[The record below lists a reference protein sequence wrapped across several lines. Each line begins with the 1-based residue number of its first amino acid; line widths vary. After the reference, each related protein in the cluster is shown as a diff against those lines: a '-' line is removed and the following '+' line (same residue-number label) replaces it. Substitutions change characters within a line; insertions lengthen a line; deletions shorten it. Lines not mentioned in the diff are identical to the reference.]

1 MAAVS
6 PRVTRRSGAP
16 AASPERGRVEPSEG
30 AGDGLRLR
38 PAGTSARQTRRRW
51 GPATRQLTMLIVAMV
66 MLATV
71 GPADRWFTAIA
82 GHGVVQDGGVAGAPA
97 RRIVSLVPAATE
109 MLFAMGAGDRLV
121 GVSTYDR
128 FPPEVTRIPQV
139 GGLLDPNIERV
150 LSLRADLVIL
160 YSSQTELRRQLERAH
175 LRMFEYTHRGLA
187 DVTET
192 IRSLGKTVGDATRA
206 NAAADGI
213 ERQLAAIRQR
223 VALRKRPRT
232 LLVFGRE
239 PGTLRQVE
247 ASGGYGFLHDLLEL
261 AGADD
266 VLGDI
271 ARESV
276 QMSTEMI
283 LARAPEVIIE
293 LHYGRSLTPS
303 ALALERQVWDVL
315 PGIPAVRQKQV
326 HLLMGDEFVVPGP
339 RIVLAA
345 ERFART
351 LHPDAF

>member
-1 MAAVS
+1 MLLMAVVMIASIGPTNWWAVKL
-6 PRVTRRSGAP
+6 
-16 AASPERGRVEPSEG
+16 
-30 AGDGLRLR
+30 AGH
-38 PAGTSARQTRRRW
+38 RQT
-51 GPATRQLTMLIVAMV
+51 
-66 MLATV
+66 
-71 GPADRWFTAIA
+71 
-82 GHGVVQDGGVAGAPA
+82 QDGGAVNRPV

-128 FPPEVTRIPQV
+128 FPPQVTKIPQV
-139 GGLLDPNIERV
+139 GGLLDPNVERV
-150 LSLRADLVIL
+150 LSLRADLVIV

-175 LRMFEYTHRGLA
+175 LTMFEYTHRGLA
-187 DVTET
+187 DVTDT
-192 IRSLGKTVGDATRA
+192 IRSLGKTIGAAARA
-206 NAAADGI
+206 NAAADDI
-213 ERQLAAIRQR
+213 ERQLSAIRQR
-223 VALRKRPRT
+223 VASRVKPRT

-261 AGADD
+261 AGGAD
-266 VLGDI
+266 VVGDI

-293 LHYGRSLTPS
+293 LHYGRSLEPS
-303 ALALERQVWDVL
+303 ALESERRVWNAL
-315 PGIPAVRQKQV
+315 PSIPAVRQSRV

-339 RIVLAA
+339 RIVIAA

-351 LHPDAF
+351 LHPEAF